1 MSESESN
8 SKTKTI
14 VLTGGCG
21 FIGHHFAEH
30 VHKNTDWNII
40 IIDKLNYASKGLD
53 RLRNNKLI
61 ESPRVKIFTIDL
73 CNELSDGIK
82 REIGNDV
89 NYIVHMAAETHVD
102 NSIEEP
108 LKVITNNI
116 NSTINLLEW
125 ARNLKSLEIF
135 FYFSTDEVFGP
146 ALGDTLYK
154 EWDRHRP
161 TNPYSSSKSA
171 AENICISYENTY
183 KIPIM
188 IVNVMNAF
196 GERQH
201 VEKFIPLCI
210 KKVLNDELVYIH
222 SYPDKKESGTR
233 FYIHSRNIASA
244 VLFLIKNGK
253 IGEKYNI
260 AGEKEV
266 SNLDLAKLIAKFV
279 GKELK
284 YEMIDFHSSRPGHDL
299 RYGLDGSK
307 LHDMGWFP
315 SFNFEESLEKTVK
328 WTLNNLEWLDE

>member
-1 MSESESN
+1 MS
-8 SKTKTI
+8 KKI
-14 VLTGGCG
+14 LLTGGCG
-21 FIGHHFAEH
+21 FIGHHFAEY
-30 VHKNTDWNII
+30 VHKNTDWDII
-40 IIDKLNYASKGLD
+40 IIDKLSYASMGLN
-53 RLRNNKLI
+53 RLRNNELLY
-61 ESPRVKIFTIDL
+61 SPRVKVFTIDL

-82 REIGNDV
+82 KELGSSI

-102 NSIEEP
+102 NSIKEP
-108 LKVITNNI
+108 MKIITNNI
-116 NSTINLLEW
+116 NSTVNLLEW
-125 ARNLKSLEIF
+125 ARTLKNLEIF

-146 ALGDTLYK
+146 ALDDTLYK

-161 TNPYSSSKSA
+161 TNPYSASKSA
-171 AENICISYENTY
+171 AENICIAYENTY
-183 KIPIM
+183 QIPLM

-210 KKVLNDELVYIH
+210 KKILNDELIFIH

-233 FYIHSRNIASA
+233 FYIHAQNIASA
-244 VLFLIKNGK
+244 VLFLIKNGT

-266 SNLDLAKLIAKFV
+266 SNLDLALLIAKSI

-299 RYGLDGSK
+299 RYGLDGNK
-307 LHDMGWFP
+307 IYELGWNP
-315 SFNFEESLEKTVK
+315 KFNFEKTLEKTVK
-328 WTLNNLEWLDE
+328 WTLNNLEWLNE

>member
-1 MSESESN
+1 MS
-8 SKTKTI
+8 KTI

-40 IIDKLNYASKGLD
+40 IIDKLNYASMGLD

-73 CNELSDGIK
+73 CNELSEGIK
-82 REIGNDV
+82 REIGNNVD
-89 NYIVHMAAETHVD
+89 YIVHMAAETHVD
-102 NSIEEP
+102 NSIKEP
-108 LKVITNNI
+108 LNVITNNI
-116 NSTINLLEW
+116 NSTVNLLEW
-125 ARNLKSLEIF
+125 ARTLRNLQIF

-161 TNPYSSSKSA
+161 TNPYSASKSA
-171 AENICISYENTY
+171 AENICIAYENTY
-183 KIPIM
+183 KLPLM

-233 FYIHSRNIASA
+233 FYIHARNIASA
-244 VLFLIKNGK
+244 VLFLINNGK

-266 SNLDLAKLIAKFV
+266 SNLDLAKLIAEFAR
-279 GKELK
+279 KELK

-299 RYGLDGSK
+299 RYGLDGTK
-307 LHDMGWFP
+307 LKEMGWAPMFK
-315 SFNFEESLEKTVK
+315 FEDSLEKTVK
-328 WTLNNLEWLDE
+328 WTLNNLEWLEK

>member
-1 MSESESN
+1 MA
-8 SKTKTI
+8 KTI

-30 VHKNTDWNII
+30 VHKNTNWNII
-40 IIDKLNYASKGLD
+40 IIDKLNYASMGLD

-82 REIGNDV
+82 REIGNNVD
-89 NYIVHMAAETHVD
+89 YIVHMAAETHVD
-102 NSIEEP
+102 NSIKDP
-108 LKVITNNI
+108 LNVITNNI
-116 NSTINLLEW
+116 NSTVNLLEW
-125 ARNLKSLEIF
+125 ARTLSDLKIF

-161 TNPYSSSKSA
+161 TNPYSASKSA

-233 FYIHSRNIASA
+233 FYIHARNIASA
-244 VLFLIKNGK
+244 VLFLINNGK

-299 RYGLDGSK
+299 RYGLDGTK
-307 LHDMGWFP
+307 LKEMGWAP
-315 SFNFEESLEKTVK
+315 SFKFEDSLEKTVK
-328 WTLNNLEWLDE
+328 WTLNNLEWLEE